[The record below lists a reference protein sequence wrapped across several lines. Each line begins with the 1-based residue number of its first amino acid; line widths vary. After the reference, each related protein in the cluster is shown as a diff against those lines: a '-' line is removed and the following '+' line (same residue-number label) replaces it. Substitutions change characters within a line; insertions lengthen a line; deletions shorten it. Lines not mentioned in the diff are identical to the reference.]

1 LGFELLVVALK
12 DISPYLVFIPATQI
26 LRNHHAAQNLRP
38 PQMSSHCTA
47 GKNTYSQIIALHTTI
62 ALRKIIVLPDGA
74 YFIFLQ
80 KFAKL
85 SLFCFWLK
93 NFSHTRKLSH
103 STKTTKWW
111 YQSFR
116 HLTRIISI
124 L

>member
-26 LRNHHAAQNLRP
+26 LRNHHAAQNLRT

-74 YFIFLQ
+74 YFIFCRNLPNCR
-80 KFAKL
+80 
-85 SLFCFWLK
+85 CFV
-93 NFSHTRKLSH
+93 FG
-103 STKTTKWW
+103 
-111 YQSFR
+111 
-116 HLTRIISI
+116 
-124 L
+124 